1 MVLQVRQSV
10 IYQKVDKGG
19 RDFLVVTEAPKRH
32 PMGTNGLVRIKGRNV
47 YECFDELGWDAA
59 PRCGFSGTPSET
71 LAVSPGRRTLSGSM
85 TLLKHQWLA
94 NPMCGF

>member
-1 MVLQVRQSV
+1 
-10 IYQKVDKGG
+10 
-19 RDFLVVTEAPKRH
+19 VVTEAPKRH

-85 TLLKHQWLA
+85 ALLKHQWLA